1 MGLEEKAEARER
13 RGPEN
18 GVQDVFF
25 YINEPVWT
33 GAVQENMDGFEEGLP
48 WIRGHI
54 EMIQILS
61 ISSSQNTVSP
71 RLEGELTKAL
81 LPL

>member
-13 RGPEN
+13 KGPEN
-18 GVQDVFF
+18 GVKDVFL
-25 YINEPVWT
+25 INEPVWT
-33 GAVQENMDGFEEGLP
+33 GVVRENMDGFEEGLP

>member
-25 YINEPVWT
+25 FEINEPVST

-48 WIRGHI
+48 W
-54 EMIQILS
+54 LDD
-61 ISSSQNTVSP
+61 T
-71 RLEGELTKAL
+71 LK
-81 LPL
+81 

>member
-1 MGLEEKAEARER
+1 MGLEEKAIARER

-18 GVQDVFF
+18 GVKMFF
-25 YINEPVWT
+25 LINEPVWT
-33 GAVQENMDGFEEGLP
+33 GVVRENMDGFEEGLP

-54 EMIQILS
+54 EMIQVLS

>member
-18 GVQDVFF
+18 GVKDVFF
-25 YINEPVWT
+25 LINEPVWT

-48 WIRGHI
+48 WIGGQI
-54 EMIQILS
+54 EMIQVLS